1 MFIYSKIIS
10 AILVGRYLKRLLRYS
25 MTQPYPATPLQP
37 LRSGHLF
44 SGVLR
49 RCSLFLF
56 FLFISLS
63 TVMAQ
68 QKSAYT
74 LLWRISGKGL
84 TKPSYLF
91 GTMHVKDKRVF
102 GFSDSV
108 MLAIQNSQAFALEVH
123 PDTLIGK
130 MFETIREKDSTRSI
144 RKLLSKD
151 DYDKLAKRFQEKN
164 GYPMGNIDPVQ
175 LESMMK
181 PEKKKID
188 DKKTFVDAYLYG
200 VARGMGKNIYGLE
213 NTSQQFD
220 EVFGSKADLK
230 SKLED
235 LLDDDAEQ
243 DLENTERM
251 TKVYS
256 TGNLESILAFMDE
269 NNISTDEIIARN
281 KVMANGIM
289 LHMKDQSLFTAVGVA
304 HLPGNDGIIA
314 LLRKAGYTLAPV
326 SASFT
331 GVANNYNTDYTK
343 LQWQTHTEENNGYS
357 IDLPFKPIKTNM
369 FLGLSTTIY
378 ADIANDT
385 FFGAFAIKKGSDQ
398 KPADQAG
405 VMQSMINRFKADK
418 KNHILSQK
426 PVVVNGL
433 KGTDI
438 VMRSDNNVLKYRLLY
453 NNNYLYCLYGGNDE
467 ATINSAY
474 ANRFFNS
481 FKSFK
486 PIAQPIPGWIT
497 VKNDTAAFSLH
508 VPGLLKLIEKE
519 TPDPGDIHGEAFRMK
534 IYYVTD
540 TVNLENYIIRYNDY
554 PAQKYL
560 AYQDKL
566 FDVLV
571 NEIKA
576 KGTPIGKIKQISKDG
591 HEGREFN
598 FMLSGKYSCR
608 AQVFVRGNRIYLL
621 MKQNLQ
627 EGSKQQPNDDF
638 FESFKMMPYAK
649 QTLTPFKIDD
659 GTFSAAGFS
668 KLKTAFDTV
677 HSHTSFLKAVSDS
690 YSTNPA
696 SGGLY
701 ILEHDVISKYY
712 RIKNTDSLFSYL
724 IPKFVH
730 YTDSLVKVDTIS
742 VNGLK
747 GREFVTQKR
756 GSKEKKRYRVFIDNA
771 DLFYFF
777 GHMANEEL
785 FDENCNA
792 FYNSLTKAGTTRAID
807 LNASKAELI
816 TNDLLATDTST
827 YKDALGALSYYKF
840 EKDELSLVYKA
851 LDKKHADDT
860 SSKGARS
867 KLIKALAEVNDNKTI
882 DKLTLLFKTPGTDD
896 ELKINILATI
906 PEVNKKEGYD
916 IYLDLLTNSPAL
928 KSDNVYPAFRPLS
941 DSVEY
946 AAANFKRLAPLLK
959 HPDYRKR
966 LLSITQQMQYTKVK
980 EKYLPLLKNHFND
993 LTQYAQA
1000 DLDIYLSKADT
1011 VNDKWFSSG
1020 YYYLQLMQS
1029 VKNQPV
1035 TDPFTAKLIHDD
1047 HTGNQLYEA
1056 VTTRLVNHLATDQ
1069 KLINQLLDSMEN
1081 RYSLMETLN
1090 NEKQLSR
1097 VPLKYKSQMEF
1108 ARISLYQSL
1117 VNSDDDGTP
1126 KNISLL
1132 STLSDKGGIY
1142 YVFKYN
1148 LPYYEENTSYI
1159 GICGPYVPGSTK
1171 LDFSSYHAYFDGSA
1185 KKPNWQQQARGMMI
1199 KLKQQNKEE
1208 LARAA
1213 K

>member
-1 MFIYSKIIS
+1 
-10 AILVGRYLKRLLRYS
+10 

-37 LRSGHLF
+37 LRSGRLV
-44 SGVLR
+44 SGILR
-49 RCSLFLF
+49 RCFLFLF
-56 FLFISLS
+56 ILFISVS

-68 QKSAYT
+68 QKGAYT

-102 GFSDSV
+102 AFSDSV
-108 MLAIQNSQAFALEVH
+108 MLAIQNSQGFALEVH

-200 VARGMGKNIYGLE
+200 VARGMGKSIYGLE
-213 NTSQQFD
+213 NTAQQFD

-235 LLDDDAEQ
+235 LLDDDEEQ

-269 NNISTDEIIARN
+269 NNISTDEIIAHN

-304 HLPGNDGIIA
+304 HLPGEHGIIA
-314 LLRKAGYTLAPV
+314 LLRKAGYTLTPV

-369 FLGLSTTIY
+369 LLGLSTTIY
-378 ADIANDT
+378 ADIANDA
-385 FFGAFAIKKGSDQ
+385 FFGAFTIKKGSDQ
-398 KPADQAG
+398 KPANQAE

-426 PVVVNGL
+426 PVVVNDL
-433 KGTDI
+433 KGIDI
-438 VMRSDNNVLKYRLLY
+438 VMRTDNSVLKYRLLY

-467 ATINSAY
+467 AMVNSAY

-486 PIAQPIPGWIT
+486 PIAQPNPGWIT

-508 VPGLLKLIEKE
+508 IPGQLKLLVKE
-519 TPDPGDIHGEAFRMK
+519 TPDPSNIHGEPFRMK
-534 IYYVTD
+534 IYYITD

-576 KGTPIGKIKQISKDG
+576 KGKPIGKIKPIFKDG
-591 HEGREFN
+591 YEGREFS
-598 FMLSGKYSCR
+598 FMLSGQYNCQ
-608 AQVFVRGNRIYLL
+608 AQIFVRGNRIYLL

-627 EGSKQQPNDDF
+627 VGSKEQPQDDF
-638 FESFKMMPYAK
+638 FESFKMIPYAK

-668 KLKTAFDTV
+668 KIKTSSDTV
-677 HSHTSFLKAVSDS
+677 HNRTSFLKATSDS

-701 ILEHDVISKYY
+701 VLEHDVISKYY
-712 RIKNTDSLFSYL
+712 RIKNTDSLYNYL

-730 YTDSLVKVDTIS
+730 YADSLVKTDTIMI
-742 VNGLK
+742 NGLK
-747 GREFVTQKR
+747 GREFITQKK
-756 GSKEKKRYRVFIDNA
+756 GSNEKKRYRVFIDNA
-771 DLFYFF
+771 HLLYFF

-792 FYNSLTKAGTTRAID
+792 FYNSLTKTGTTPAID
-807 LNASKAELI
+807 LNASKADLI
-816 TNDLLATDTST
+816 TTDLLATDTGT

-840 EKDELSLVYKA
+840 EKDELPLVYKA
-851 LDKKHADDT
+851 LDHKYTDDT
-860 SSKGARS
+860 VSTGARA
-867 KLIKALAEVNDNKTI
+867 KLIKALTEVNDSKTI
-882 DKLTLLFKTPGTDD
+882 GKLTSLFKSPDTDD
-896 ELKINILATI
+896 QLKANILAAI

-928 KSDNVYPAFRPLS
+928 KAKNIYPAFRPLS
-941 DSVEY
+941 DSVDY
-946 AAANFKRLAPLLK
+946 TAVNFKRLLPLMK
-959 HPDYRKR
+959 YPDYRKR
-966 LLSITQQMQYTKVK
+966 ILSITQQMQYLDVK
-980 EKYLPLLKNHFND
+980 EKYLPLLKTHFTD
-993 LTQYAQA
+993 LTQYAGA
-1000 DLDIYLSKADT
+1000 DLDAYLSKADT
-1011 VNDKWFSSG
+1011 VNNKWFSSG
-1020 YYYLQLMQS
+1020 YYYFQLMRA
-1029 VKNQPV
+1029 VKNKPV
-1035 TDPFTAKLIHDD
+1035 TDQFTAKLIRDD
-1047 HTGNQLYEA
+1047 HTGNLLYEA
-1056 VTTRLVNHLATDQ
+1056 VTTRIENHLATDQ
-1069 KLINQLLDSMEN
+1069 KLINQLLDSTEN
-1081 RYSLMETLN
+1081 RYNLMETLN
-1090 NEKQLSR
+1090 TEKQLAR
-1097 VPLKYKSQMEF
+1097 VPLKYKSQVEF
-1108 ARISLYQSL
+1108 AKISLYQSL
-1117 VNSDDDGTP
+1117 VNSDDDNAAP
-1126 KNISLL
+1126 KNITLL
-1132 STLSDKGGIY
+1132 GTLPDKGGIY
-1142 YVFKYN
+1142 YVFKYM
-1148 LPYYEENTSYI
+1148 LPYDDDNIPYM
-1159 GICGPYVPGSTK
+1159 GICGPYLPGSAK
-1171 LDFSSYHAYFDGSA
+1171 LDFSSYHAYFDGSP
-1185 KKPNWQQQARGMMI
+1185 KKANWQQQAKGMMV
-1199 KLKQQNKEE
+1199 KLKQQNKGE
-1208 LARAA
+1208 LAKAA

>member
-1 MFIYSKIIS
+1 
-10 AILVGRYLKRLLRYS
+10 
-25 MTQPYPATPLQP
+25 MTQPYLAKLLKPLCG
-37 LRSGHLF
+37 GHSFPGILK
-44 SGVLR
+44 
-49 RCSLFLF
+49 RCAMFLF

-68 QKSAYT
+68 QKGGYT

-91 GTMHVKDKRVF
+91 GTMHVKDKRAF

-130 MFETIREKDSTRSI
+130 MFETLREKDSTRSI

-151 DYDKLAKRFQEKN
+151 DYARLAKRFQEKN
-164 GYPMGNIDPVQ
+164 GYPMGNLDPLQ

-181 PEKKKID
+181 PEKKKAD

-200 VARGMGKNIYGLE
+200 VARGMGKSIYGVE
-213 NTSQQFD
+213 NAAQQFD
-220 EVFGSKADLK
+220 EHFGSKADLK

-235 LLDDDAEQ
+235 LLDEDEEQ

-269 NNISTDEIIARN
+269 NNISNDEIIARN
-281 KVMANGIM
+281 KVMANGMM

-304 HLPGNDGIIA
+304 HLPGEHGIIA
-314 LLRKAGYTLAPV
+314 LLKKAGYTLTPV
-326 SASFT
+326 NASFT
-331 GVANNYNTDYTK
+331 GVANNYNTDYSK
-343 LQWQTHTEENNGYS
+343 LPWQTYTEENNGYS

-369 FLGLSTTIY
+369 LLGVYTTLY

-398 KPADQAG
+398 KPANQAE

-418 KNHILSQK
+418 KNHILSEK
-426 PVVVNGL
+426 PVAVNGL

-438 VMRSDNNVLKYRLLY
+438 VMRSNNNVLKYRLLFD
-453 NNNYLYCLYGGNDE
+453 NNYLYCLYGGNDE
-467 ATINSAY
+467 ATVNSAY

-486 PIAQPIPGWIT
+486 PLAKPNPGWIT
-497 VKNDTAAFSLH
+497 VKNDTGAFTLH
-508 VPGLLKLIEKE
+508 LPGQLKLIEKE
-519 TPDPGDIHGEAFRMK
+519 TPDPSDIHGDPFRMK

-560 AYQDKL
+560 AYQGKL

-591 HEGREFN
+591 YEGREFN
-598 FMLSGKYSCR
+598 FMLSDKYNCK
-608 AQVFVRGNRIYLL
+608 AQIFVRGNRIYLL

-627 EGSKQQPNDDF
+627 EGSKEQPSDDF
-638 FESFKMMPYAK
+638 FESFKFMPYAK
-649 QTLTPFKIDD
+649 QTLMPFKIDD

-668 KLKTAFDTV
+668 KIKTAFDTA

-690 YSTNPA
+690 YSTNPS

-701 ILEHDVISKYY
+701 TLEHDVISKYY
-712 RIKNTDSLFSYL
+712 RIKSIDSLFSYL

-730 YTDSLVKVDTIS
+730 YTDSLVKKDTILLK
-742 VNGLK
+742 GLK
-747 GREFVTQKR
+747 GRDFVYQKK
-756 GSKEKKRYRVFIDNA
+756 GSKEKWRYRVFINNA

-777 GHMANEEL
+777 GRMANEEL
-785 FDENCNA
+785 FDENNNA
-792 FYNSLTKAGTTRAID
+792 FYNSLTKTGTTPAID
-807 LNASKAELI
+807 LNTSKAELI
-816 TNDLLATDTST
+816 TKDLLATDTGT
-827 YKDALGALSYYKF
+827 YKAALGALSYYKF
-840 EKDELSLVYKA
+840 DKDELPFVYKA
-851 LDKKHADDT
+851 LDKKYADDT
-860 SSKGARS
+860 SGKGART
-867 KLIKALAEVNDNKTI
+867 KLIKALAEVNDSKTI
-882 DKLTLLFKTPGTDD
+882 DKLTSLFKSPDTDD
-896 ELKINILATI
+896 QLKVNILATI
-906 PEVNKKEGYD
+906 PEVDKKQGYD
-916 IYLDLLTNSPAL
+916 IYLDLLTNSPEL
-928 KSDNVYPAFRPLS
+928 KTDNVYPAFRPLS

-946 AAANFKRLAPLLK
+946 AAVNFKRLLPLLK
-959 HPDYRKR
+959 YPDYRKK
-966 LLSITQQMQYTKVK
+966 LLSITQQMQYTDVK
-980 EKYLPLLKNHFND
+980 EKYLPLLKTHFTN
-993 LTQYAQA
+993 LTQYAEA
-1000 DLDIYLSKADT
+1000 DLDAYLSKTDT
-1011 VNDKWFSSG
+1011 VNNKWFSSG
-1020 YYYLQLMQS
+1020 YYYLHLMQS
-1029 VKNQPV
+1029 IKNQPV
-1035 TDPFTAKLIHDD
+1035 TERFTAKLIRDD
-1047 HTGNQLYEA
+1047 HAGNQLYEA
-1056 VTTRLVNHLATDQ
+1056 VTTRLVNHLVTDQ
-1069 KLINQLLDSMEN
+1069 KLVNQLLDSIEN
-1081 RYSLMETLN
+1081 RYTLMETLS

-1097 VPLKYKSQMEF
+1097 VPLKYKSQVEF
-1108 ARISLYQSL
+1108 AKLSLYQSL
-1117 VNSDDDGTP
+1117 VNTEDENVP
-1126 KNISLL
+1126 KNMSLL
-1132 STLSDKGGIY
+1132 GTLPDKGGVF

-1148 LPYYEENTSYI
+1148 LPYYDENALYI
-1159 GICGPYVPGSTK
+1159 GICGPYTPGSTK
-1171 LDFSSYHAYFDGSA
+1171 LDFSSYHAYFDGSP
-1185 KKPNWQQQARGMMI
+1185 KKTNWQQQAKGLML

-1208 LARAA
+1208 LTKAG